1 MHKPPKL
8 AHMTKSIL
16 FISRVFPP
24 DSGAS
29 ALRLLELAQG
39 LAQHGWQVTVL
50 TNKGRNIAP
59 TGMHENIKL
68 VRLPF
73 GSVDRKPN
81 TLQYILWLFALW
93 GRALFLPAHDVTI
106 SLSEPPM
113 SAIVTACLKPFKRTR
128 IIRWIHDLYPQMFA
142 ATGRDKPILQP
153 FLMWLSRWALNRH
166 ERIVTMGPDMNAVL
180 VENKVRADKL
190 IAIPNWP
197 DVQATLLDK
206 NKPARHDSSNP
217 FVLEGVFTVLYSG
230 NFGLIHDFEP
240 IIDAIKIIQ
249 HSPHAIRFIM
259 AGDGRKFDEVRSRID
274 EMLLTNVHF
283 IRAQPKEKFIDMLL
297 AGDAHIST
305 LVPEAVG
312 LAAPSKI
319 NSALGLA
326 RPCLYLGP
334 EQSFQAQLIKEY
346 HAGFVINPVDTQ
358 AKFLLADAI
367 IQLATDANLYAQMQ
381 ENALRAARSIGF
393 DKALEQ
399 FETILRPQA

>member
-1 MHKPPKL
+1 MADATK
-8 AHMTKSIL
+8 KSIL

-29 ALRLLELAQG
+29 ALRLFELVQG
-39 LAQHGWQVTVL
+39 LAQSGWKVTVL
-50 TNKGRNIAP
+50 TNKGRNVAP
-59 TGMHENIKL
+59 NGLHENVRL

-73 GSVDRKPN
+73 GSVDNKPN
-81 TLQYILWLFALW
+81 SLQYLFWLFALW

-113 SAIVTACLKPFKRTR
+113 SAIVTALLKPFKKTR

-142 ATGRDKPILQP
+142 ATGRAKPVLQS
-153 FLMWLSRWALNRH
+153 FLMGLSRWALNRH
-166 ERIVTMGPDMNAVL
+166 EYIVTMGPDMNEVL
-180 VENKVRADKL
+180 LRDGIKEEKL

-206 NKPARHDSSNP
+206 SKPARHDSSNP
-217 FVLEGVFTVLYSG
+217 FVLAGVFTVLYSG

-240 IIDAIKIIQ
+240 IIEAIRIVQ
-249 HSPHAIRFIM
+249 HSPHPIRFIM
-259 AGDGRKFDEVRSRID
+259 AGDGRQFEAVRDRID
-274 EMLLTNVHF
+274 ELLLTNVHF
-283 IRAQPKEKFIDMLL
+283 LRAQPKEKFIDMLL

-326 RPCLYLGP
+326 RPCLYVGP
-334 EQSFQAQLIKEY
+334 PQAFQAQLIKE
-346 HAGFVINPVDTQ
+346 HQAGFVVDPVDAQ
-358 AKFLLADAI
+358 AKFQLADAI
-367 IQLATDANLYAQMQ
+367 IQLATDQSLYNQMQ
-381 ENALRAARSIGF
+381 ENALRAARSISF
-393 DKALEQ
+393 DKA
-399 FETILRPQA
+399 FEKFQSILGK

>member
-1 MHKPPKL
+1 MANATK
-8 AHMTKSIL
+8 KSIL

-29 ALRLLELAQG
+29 ALRLFELVQG
-39 LAQHGWQVTVL
+39 LAQSGWKVTVL
-50 TNKGRNIAP
+50 TNKGRNVAP
-59 TGMHENIKL
+59 NGLHENVRL

-73 GSVDRKPN
+73 GSVDNKPN
-81 TLQYILWLFALW
+81 SLQYLFWLFALW

-113 SAIVTACLKPFKRTR
+113 SAIVTALLKPFKKTR

-142 ATGRDKPILQP
+142 ATGRAKPVLQS
-153 FLMWLSRWALNRH
+153 FLMGVSRWALNRH
-166 ERIVTMGPDMNAVL
+166 EYIVTMGPDMNEVL
-180 VENKVRADKL
+180 SRDGVREDKL
-190 IAIPNWP
+190 VAIPNWP

-206 NKPARHDSSNP
+206 SKPARHDSSNP

-240 IIDAIKIIQ
+240 IIEAIRIVQ
-249 HSPHAIRFIM
+249 HSPHPIRFIM
-259 AGDGRKFDEVRSRID
+259 AGDGRQFEAVRDRID
-274 EMLLTNVHF
+274 ELLLTNVHF
-283 IRAQPKEKFIDMLL
+283 LRAQPKEKFIDMLL

-326 RPCLYLGP
+326 RPCLYVGP
-334 EQSFQAQLIKEY
+334 PQAFQAQLIKE
-346 HAGFVINPVDTQ
+346 HQAGFVVDPVDAQ
-358 AKFLLADAI
+358 AKFQLADAI
-367 IQLATDANLYAQMQ
+367 IQLATDQSLYNQMQ
-381 ENALRAARSIGF
+381 ENALRAARSISF
-393 DKALEQ
+393 DKA
-399 FETILRPQA
+399 FEKFQSILGK